1 MKKMFEQIKE
11 LSLDMKQTPYNEHLI
26 KALDDYHNMISEG
39 KLIPRG
45 NTLSSLQNNI
55 FSYSTS
61 NTNVL

>member
-1 MKKMFEQIKE
+1 MFEQIEE
-11 LSLDMKQTPYNEHLI
+11 LLLDMESTLHNEHLE
-26 KALDDYHNMISEG
+26 KALDDYHNMISER

-55 FSYSTS
+55 FSYTTS